1 MDSLVPLT
9 ISRAEKIP
17 PLLILA
23 VCAISARF
31 STHPLVNSEP
41 PYLRGEKW
49 AAPARDIAIKRYDEP
64 SITILTALLILGLH
78 EFGTC
83 QGGRSWMLGGMAMRM
98 AYALQLH
105 RELDHDR
112 LWQNDDDKAEPSSID
127 REIRRRTMW
136 ACFLMDRFN
145 SSGTERPAFAS
156 EETIEVQLP
165 IKESHFLMEISG
177 PTECLHGNLL
187 QSTFYGDEQLSS
199 PRENMGVAAYM
210 IRIIA
215 LWGRVVQYLNLGGR
229 ERDAYPI
236 WNTQSG
242 FANLKKQADDFQT
255 SLPAGLKNNQDNLKS
270 HAAEK
275 LANQF
280 VFMHIVFY
288 QVILFLHY
296 FAVPTMPGSKPQSE
310 IPKAFAAEAVRTAI
324 AAADRISLLLDDALD
339 HLVVAPFAGYCA
351 FTSSTVQIWGIFSK
365 NQGLEAASKRNL
377 ARNVGYLSKMRK
389 YWGMFHYM
397 GHNLSEIYHQHLE
410 ASAKGNINE
419 VRNLDSSIFQ
429 YGDWFKKYPHG
440 IPKSRFEVS
449 ATNVKKEPRDEAILS
464 GRSHIQNIEDFFS
477 SVSPPTGSLPTHQH
491 KFAKKCSKRATVQV
505 VTPSLPH
512 YKSDNKP
519 YPHHLSQSQPSPL
532 LSLQPSNNPQIS
544 PTHHNIYQSPQ
555 HVPPDFYQASPGPP
569 PPYQPTAYDHHLHHQ
584 AERSLNYG
592 GFAGSGPDPII
603 SSSASPSSIGLNI
616 QEQNIFPIYTKY
628 SSLNPLPENTSQIM
642 QNHSPNHNLGG
653 TAELIDWSPNNAA
666 VTLYPENLQ
675 QQIQQ
680 GDDYHYLAGTGSD
693 LHTSGWFMPYNLN
706 PPDID
711 WIPPET
717 STNEAGLTGVQARE
731 FMEGYLVDRSGTE
744 NGMLWRETAS
754 PND

>member
-1 MDSLVPLT
+1 M
-9 ISRAEKIP
+9 
-17 PLLILA
+17 
-23 VCAISARF
+23 
-31 STHPLVNSEP
+31 NSEP
-41 PYLRGEKW
+41 PYLRGERW
-49 AAPARDIAIKRYDEP
+49 AAPARDIAIKRYDKP

-112 LWQNDDDKAEPSSID
+112 LWQNDDDKSEPTSVD

-177 PTECLHGNLL
+177 PTESLNGNLL
-187 QSTFYGDEQLSS
+187 QSTIYDDEQLSS

-236 WNTQSG
+236 WNAQSG

-255 SLPAGLKNNQDNLKS
+255 SLPVCLQNNEDNLKS

-288 QVILFLHY
+288 QVTLFLHY
-296 FAVPTMPGSKPQSE
+296 FAVPTMPGSKLQSE

-324 AAADRISLLLDDALD
+324 AAADHISLLLGDALD

-377 ARNVGYLSKMRK
+377 ARNVGYLSKMKK

-397 GHNLSEIYHQHLE
+397 GHNLSEIYHQHVE

-419 VRNLDSSIFQ
+419 VRKIDSSIFQ

-440 IPKSRFEVS
+440 IPKSNFEVS
-449 ATNVKKEPRDEAILS
+449 ATNIKKEPRDEAILS
-464 GRSHIQNIEDFFS
+464 GKSDLQNIEDFFS
-477 SVSPPTGSLPTHQH
+477 SVSPPSGSLPTHPH
-491 KFAKKCSKRATVQV
+491 KFAKKGAKRATVHV
-505 VTPSLPH
+505 VAPSLPRH
-512 YKSDNKP
+512 KQDNKS
-519 YPHHLSQSQPSPL
+519 YPHHLPQSQPSPL
-532 LSLQPSNNPQIS
+532 LSLQPPKNAQLS
-544 PTHHNIYQSPQ
+544 PTHPNIYHSPQ
-555 HVPPDFYQASPGPP
+555 PDFYQASPDAP
-569 PPYQPTAYDHHLHHQ
+569 PPYQSTAYDHHLPPQTEHNL
-584 AERSLNYG
+584 SFG
-592 GFAGSGPDPII
+592 GFAGPNPDSIA

-616 QEQNIFPIYTKY
+616 QEQNLYPIYTKY
-628 SSLNPLPENTSQIM
+628 TPLPPRPPPPGNTPHQM
-642 QNHSPNHNLGG
+642 QNHSSNLILSSAG
-653 TAELIDWSPNNAA
+653 ELIDWSNNNAA
-666 VTLYPENLQ
+666 ITLYPENLQ
-675 QQIQQ
+675 QQIPQE
-680 GDDYHYLAGTGSD
+680 DDYHYHAGLGGD

-706 PPDID
+706 PPDIA

-717 STNEAGLTGVQARE
+717 SANEAGLSGVQTGE
-731 FMEGYLVDRSGTE
+731 FMEGYLVDRSGAE

>member
-1 MDSLVPLT
+1 
-9 ISRAEKIP
+9 
-17 PLLILA
+17 
-23 VCAISARF
+23 
-31 STHPLVNSEP
+31 
-41 PYLRGEKW
+41 
-49 AAPARDIAIKRYDEP
+49 
-64 SITILTALLILGLH
+64 
-78 EFGTC
+78 
-83 QGGRSWMLGGMAMRM
+83 MLGGMAMRM

-112 LWQNDDDKAEPSSID
+112 LWQNDDNKAEPTSID

-165 IKESHFLMEISG
+165 IKESYFLMEISG
-177 PTECLHGNLL
+177 PTECLNGNLL
-187 QSTFYGDEQLSS
+187 QGTFHGDEQFSS

-229 ERDAYPI
+229 ERDVYPI

-255 SLPAGLKNNQDNLKS
+255 SLPVCLKNSQDNLKS

-310 IPKAFAAEAVRTAI
+310 IPKDFAAEAVRTAI

-377 ARNVGYLSKMRK
+377 ARNVGYLSKMKK

-419 VRNLDSSIFQ
+419 LSNLDSSIFQ

-440 IPKSRFEVS
+440 IPKSNFEEF
-449 ATNVKKEPRDEAILS
+449 ATNIKKEPRDEAILT
-464 GRSHIQNIEDFFS
+464 GRSHIQNIEDFFN
-477 SVSPPTGSLPTHQH
+477 SVSPPTGSLPTHPH
-491 KFAKKCSKRATVQV
+491 KFAKKSTKRATMQV

-512 YKSDNKP
+512 YKPNNEP

-532 LSLQPSNNPQIS
+532 LSLQLSNNPQLS
-544 PTHHNIYQSPQ
+544 PTHHKIYHSPQ
-555 HVPPDFYQASPGPP
+555 HAPPDFYQASPGPP
-569 PPYQPTAYDHHLHHQ
+569 PPYQPTPYDHHLHPQ
-584 AERSLNYG
+584 AEHSLNYG

-616 QEQNIFPIYTKY
+616 QEQNVFPIYSKY
-628 SSLNPLPENTSQIM
+628 TPLTPLTPQPPLPDNTSQIM
-642 QNHSPNHNLGG
+642 QNNSPNQILGG
-653 TAELIDWSPNNAA
+653 AAELIGWSPNNAA
-666 VTLYPENLQ
+666 ITLYPENLQ

-680 GDDYHYLAGTGSD
+680 GGGYQYLAGTGGD

-706 PPDID
+706 PPDIA

-717 STNEAGLTGVQARE
+717 SVNEAGLTGVQTSE
-731 FMEGYLVDRSGTE
+731 FMEGYPVDRSGAE
-744 NGMLWRETAS
+744 NSMLWRDTAS
-754 PND
+754 PDD

>member
-1 MDSLVPLT
+1 M
-9 ISRAEKIP
+9 
-17 PLLILA
+17 
-23 VCAISARF
+23 CAISARF

-64 SITILTALLILGLH
+64 SITIVTALLILGLH

-112 LWQNDDDKAEPSSID
+112 LWQNDGDKAEFTFID

-177 PTECLHGNLL
+177 PTESLNGNLT
-187 QSTFYGDEQLSS
+187 QSTIYDDKQLSN

-229 ERDAYPI
+229 ERDVYPI
-236 WNTQSG
+236 WDAQSG
-242 FANLKKQADDFQT
+242 FTNLKRQADDFQT
-255 SLPAGLKNNQDNLKS
+255 SLPVCLQNNQDNLKS

-288 QVILFLHY
+288 QVVLFLHY
-296 FAVPTMPGSKPQSE
+296 FAVPTMPGSKLQSE

-324 AAADRISLLLDDALD
+324 AAADHISFLLGDALD

-365 NQGLEAASKRNL
+365 NQSLEAAAKRNL
-377 ARNVGYLSKMRK
+377 ARNVGYLSKMKK

-410 ASAKGNINE
+410 ASDKGNINE
-419 VRNLDSSIFQ
+419 VRKLDSSIFQ

-440 IPKSRFEVS
+440 IPKSNFEVS
-449 ATNVKKEPRDEAILS
+449 ATNIKKEPRDEAIPS
-464 GRSHIQNIEDFFS
+464 SRSDLQNIEDFFS
-477 SVSPPTGSLPTHQH
+477 SVSPPAGSLPTHPH
-491 KFAKKCSKRATVQV
+491 KFAKKGAKRATMHMA
-505 VTPSLPH
+505 TPSLPRH
-512 YKSDNKP
+512 KQGSKP
-519 YPHHLSQSQPSPL
+519 YPHHLSQGQPSPL
-532 LSLQPSNNPQIS
+532 LSLQHSNNTQLS
-544 PTHHNIYQSPQ
+544 PTHPNIYHSPQ
-555 HVPPDFYQASPGPP
+555 HAPPDFYQASPGAP
-569 PPYQPTAYDHHLHHQ
+569 PPYQSTTYDHHLPPQ
-584 AERSLNYG
+584 AEHNLSYG
-592 GFAGSGPDPII
+592 GFAGPNPDSIA
-603 SSSASPSSIGLNI
+603 SSSASPASIGLNI
-616 QEQNIFPIYTKY
+616 QEQNIYPIYTKY
-628 SSLNPLPENTSQIM
+628 SPLPPRPPPPDNTPHQM
-642 QNHSPNHNLGG
+642 QNHSSNLNLGG
-653 TAELIDWSPNNAA
+653 AGEMIDWSNNNAA
-666 VTLYPENLQ
+666 ITLYPESLQ
-675 QQIQQ
+675 QQIPQE
-680 GDDYHYLAGTGSD
+680 DDYHYLAGMGGD

-706 PPDID
+706 PPDIA
-711 WIPPET
+711 WVPPET
-717 STNEAGLTGVQARE
+717 SANEAGQTDVQTGE
-731 FMEGYLVDRSGTE
+731 FMEGYPLDRSAAE